1 LSRRSRASHVY
12 EARYIRFALG
22 LAVVG
27 LFYSRQAV
35 VQFFSSVNPLFTLA
49 AWYLAYG
56 LFIYFVFQGVPFL
69 GRRFGVL
76 DALVIVMLTFA
87 FLIVFNQVESPY
99 AAIATGKNPQEV
111 PEIFYATEDGVV
123 FMAWQGIVQSWSYP
137 MLCLPGTSLCLWNH
151 WYDLARD
158 LTYVATP
165 LILVAISGLVLG
177 ASRAG
182 RHVARAVR

>member
-1 LSRRSRASHVY
+1 LSRRRRSSHVY
-12 EARYIRFALG
+12 EAIYIRFALG
-22 LAVVG
+22 LAILG

-35 VQFFSSVNPLFTLA
+35 VQFFSSVSPLFTLA

-56 LFIYFVFQGVPFL
+56 LFIYFVLQGVPFL

-99 AAIATGKNPQEV
+99 AAIATGKNPSEV
-111 PEIFYATEDGVV
+111 PMILYATEDGVV
-123 FMAWQGIVQSWSYP
+123 FMAWQSIVQSWSYP

-151 WYDLARD
+151 WYD
-158 LTYVATP
+158 VATP
-165 LILVAISGLVLG
+165 LILVAVSGLVLG